1 MSLGLLDLFVIGATA
16 FTSAAVF
23 WGLLFLTKKPDG
35 SSQSSSQNHL
45 KKVSFLLEAEA
56 VIDATPQ
63 AIALLGLPPHKDL
76 SRSDIIAVL
85 ENTFP
90 TLSDE
95 LAQCQDKPII
105 VNACDGTSAWLE
117 LRPAN
122 GRIQL
127 CLGAI
132 EGTVETAAID
142 IREAN
147 EDAELLTLREMV
159 NHAPVLMW
167 RSDPTGRLVWAN
179 DAYLTANDAC
189 SDILGVTPTLPSS
202 PLFKE
207 LEDVPAF
214 GNSVCRTS
222 LKVRND
228 DAPRWY
234 EVSTVKTDTGAAQF
248 AINVDPIVRAELAQ
262 RKFMQTLSQTFAQLS
277 IGLAIFDRRRQ
288 LATFNPALFDMTG
301 LPIEFLSARPTL
313 DAFLDHLRELRMLPE
328 PKDYATWREQFM
340 ALEAE
345 SKIGGYSESWNLPD
359 GQTFQ
364 VTGRPYPDGAFAL
377 LFEDISAEISLTR
390 RFRSEIETSQA
401 VMDKIEDAIV
411 VFSNG
416 GNLVLSN
423 EAYNTLWDGTSNVGF
438 GQCDLRGE
446 LSKWQE
452 RCTPSRIWTNLREFT
467 TQMGLRKPWTDTAIL
482 DDGRWISCHADQIS
496 GGMTMVRFRFPS
508 SPSATVQKLTQVD
521 PALNVMKR

>member
-222 LKVRND
+222 LRFAMMTLLGGMRFRQLKQTQGPRNS
-228 DAPRWY
+228 R
-234 EVSTVKTDTGAAQF
+234 STLT
-248 AINVDPIVRAELAQ
+248 PL
-262 RKFMQTLSQTFAQLS
+262 FAQSWRNGSSCKHLAKPLRSSRLAWLS
-277 IGLAIFDRRRQ
+277 S
-288 LATFNPALFDMTG
+288 T
-301 LPIEFLSARPTL
+301 
-313 DAFLDHLRELRMLPE
+313 DA
-328 PKDYATWREQFM
+328 
-340 ALEAE
+340 
-345 SKIGGYSESWNLPD
+345 G
-359 GQTFQ
+359 
-364 VTGRPYPDGAFAL
+364 
-377 LFEDISAEISLTR
+377 SL
-390 RFRSEIETSQA
+390 QP
-401 VMDKIEDAIV
+401 
-411 VFSNG
+411 
-416 GNLVLSN
+416 L
-423 EAYNTLWDGTSNVGF
+423 
-438 GQCDLRGE
+438 
-446 LSKWQE
+446 
-452 RCTPSRIWTNLREFT
+452 TP
-467 TQMGLRKPWTDTAIL
+467 
-482 DDGRWISCHADQIS
+482 HY
-496 GGMTMVRFRFPS
+496 
-508 SPSATVQKLTQVD
+508 LT
-521 PALNVMKR
+521 